1 MIEIKTAQGNSYYY
15 SAQSNKIYPI
25 EMSDEDCSEFHYI
38 LSDLYSSSKIS
49 MFTIEVTQQ
58 CNLRCKYC
66 CYSGKY
72 EDRRSHNSMQMS
84 WDTLNSCGDFIE
96 RNMNQDELPV
106 VVSFY
111 GGEALLAKDKI
122 SWAINE
128 LQKRHPQVIFEFSI
142 STNGLLLNK
151 KTIEWI
157 CSLKNL
163 KVTVTIDGN
172 KEMHDVNRVTVDGD
186 GTFDQIKKNLQM
198 FYQLMPDE
206 YMNRIQY
213 ISTVESISNVI
224 YLNDFWIN
232 DPLLK
237 LTRPKHISSIIPN
250 FKKGERVS
258 ASKEVF
264 ENFYR
269 SAFNAYVNG
278 EENILTDE
286 LKRLVNIVGNRR
298 ISQEPEQQRF
308 RTCLNDLYSC
318 FITADGFLFACE
330 RFCKGYNIGSLKEG
344 VIELRCR
351 QLNESFL
358 HRKNKYCKSCWARR
372 ICRIC
377 ATNLQNTEDQFLQYC
392 ESERMQIELALQYYC
407 ELLEFKHIKTNNYE

>member
-1 MIEIKTAQGNSYYY
+1 
-15 SAQSNKIYPI
+15 
-25 EMSDEDCSEFHYI
+25 
-38 LSDLYSSSKIS
+38 
-49 MFTIEVTQQ
+49 
-58 CNLRCKYC
+58 
-66 CYSGKY
+66 
-72 EDRRSHNSMQMS
+72 MQMS
-84 WDTLNSCGDFIE
+84 WDTLNSCVDFIE

-286 LKRLVNIVGNRR
+286 LKRLVNVVGNRR

-377 ATNLQNTEDQFLQYC
+377 AINLQNTEDQFLQYC

>member
-1 MIEIKTAQGNSYYY
+1 
-15 SAQSNKIYPI
+15 
-25 EMSDEDCSEFHYI
+25 
-38 LSDLYSSSKIS
+38 
-49 MFTIEVTQQ
+49 
-58 CNLRCKYC
+58 
-66 CYSGKY
+66 
-72 EDRRSHNSMQMS
+72 MQMS
-84 WDTLNSCGDFIE
+84 WDTLNSCVDFIE

-278 EENILTDE
+278 
-286 LKRLVNIVGNRR
+286 
-298 ISQEPEQQRF
+298 
-308 RTCLNDLYSC
+308 
-318 FITADGFLFACE
+318 
-330 RFCKGYNIGSLKEG
+330 
-344 VIELRCR
+344 
-351 QLNESFL
+351 
-358 HRKNKYCKSCWARR
+358 
-372 ICRIC
+372 
-377 ATNLQNTEDQFLQYC
+377 
-392 ESERMQIELALQYYC
+392 
-407 ELLEFKHIKTNNYE
+407 